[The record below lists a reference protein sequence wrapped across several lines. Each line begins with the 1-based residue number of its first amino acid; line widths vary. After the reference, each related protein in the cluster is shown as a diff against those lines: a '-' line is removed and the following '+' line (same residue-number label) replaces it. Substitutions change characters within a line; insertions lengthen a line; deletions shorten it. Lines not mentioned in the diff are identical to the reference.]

1 MLIFVLQTLAEILA
15 GGTSLTSTEQID
27 FSHPSN
33 RKEEG
38 ARPTLNLYIYDI
50 RESKQ
55 MQHSGR
61 QIERKLTQA
70 LQPGGVNWSPTWFDI
85 SMLLTVWDR
94 TALGEH
100 HLMSEAISVLLRHR
114 LLREEFLVSELR
126 GYGNLNMTVALEPQL
141 EAGSLWSALT
151 IPLRPALYLMVTVP
165 FAPERNLVPL
175 VWERIFQIQNQFGSG
190 SVGNVE
196 TITKKVVIAGV
207 VKSAVTNQ
215 PLVDAE
221 IKVMGTQ
228 ESTNS
233 SNEGLFYFENL
244 SMGNYILLLNC
255 RGYLPLQVNVL
266 VDSQNCNFK
275 EILLTPA

>member
-1 MLIFVLQTLAEILA
+1 MLIFVLQTLVEILA

-38 ARPTLNLYIYDI
+38 AGPTLNLYIYDI

-61 QIERKLTQA
+61 QVERQLTRA
-70 LQPGGVNWSPTWFDI
+70 LQPAGVNWSPTWFEI

-94 TALGEH
+94 TALSEH
-100 HLMSEAISVLLRHR
+100 HLMGEAISVLLRHR

-126 GYGNLNMTVALEPQL
+126 GYGNLNMTVSLEPQL

-165 FAPERNLVPL
+165 FEPERNVVPL
-175 VWERIFQIQNQFGSG
+175 VWERIFQIQNQFGNG
-190 SVGNVE
+190 STE

-207 VKSAVTNQ
+207 VKSAVTNLALAQ
-215 PLVDAE
+215 TE
-221 IKVMGTQ
+221 IKVMGTKQ
-228 ESTNS
+228 SANS
-233 SNEGLFYFENL
+233 NNDGLFYFENL

-255 RGYLPLQVNVL
+255 QGYLPLQVNVL